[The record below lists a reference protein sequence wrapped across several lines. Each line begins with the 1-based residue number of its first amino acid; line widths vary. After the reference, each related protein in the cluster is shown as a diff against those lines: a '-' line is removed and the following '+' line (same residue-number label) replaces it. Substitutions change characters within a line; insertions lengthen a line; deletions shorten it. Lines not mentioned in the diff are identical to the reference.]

1 MHSQYK
7 CESIGEL
14 RDQQVRFA
22 PREKKIQQIDN
33 AEQLL
38 REIQIDKT
46 YNFEFVC
53 FRITGFRMDPGP
65 IVMID
70 GGDLRNDLHAFIE
83 VHSRRT

>member
-1 MHSQYK
+1 MHTQYK
-7 CESIGEL
+7 CESISEL

-38 REIQIDKT
+38 REIQVDKT

-53 FRITGFRMDPGP
+53 FRITQFRMDPGP
-65 IVMID
+65 IVLSLI
-70 GGDLRNDLHAFIE
+70 HI
-83 VHSRRT
+83 